1 MTIELIYEREK
12 IVSKAQSQKEKL
24 KQSLAE
30 LQTQRAQIIE
40 ASTTERL
47 KRNAAEIAD
56 IQAMLDS
63 VLRLESNAVSNAPPS
78 PEELELWSQ
87 IRELGDREQAVLR
100 DASIPEKYIRPDALE
115 FFKGDLENRRVAL
128 EAATTGQS
136 FSSMGPRILEKFTVL
151 KSEENLFATRVR
163 PLCESGEKLFKLR
176 QQKNALLKQRD
187 ELRSERES
195 RILASV

>member
-1 MTIELIYEREK
+1 
-12 IVSKAQSQKEKL
+12 VSKAQSQKEKL